1 MTYIISIIGR
11 PNVGKSTLFNRLIK
25 SKKAIIDPTPG
36 VTRDII
42 SGSFILNNELCI
54 KLQDTGGLTD
64 EGDILNTLIQ
74 DKTLTALKNSD
85 LILFLVESKKIIPI
99 EEEYIKIARKTGK
112 DIILCV
118 NKCDSIERDNTIFDF
133 YEYGIEDIIPIS
145 AAHNR
150 NIEELLDK
158 IYYYL
163 KKLPQQSELKIDDG
177 IPPFTTSTL
186 SPKKDNLIKLA
197 IVGKPNVG
205 KSSLLNKI
213 VSKDRSIVSEIAGTT
228 RDVVDEYFTFG
239 EKEFLILD
247 TAGIRRKSK
256 VNEDIEYYSV
266 NRAIKAIEE
275 SDVVV
280 LVIDSLEE
288 LSTQDKKITD
298 QIVNNRKALIIA
310 LNKWDLQEIGDGKK
324 ENNYDIFTQKKD
336 RLLFLFP
343 QIEFAPIVK
352 ISALNGKGIVNL
364 IKKVI
369 KVYDNINKKIE
380 TSKLNKFIGDIVK
393 KRSPTTK
400 SGNVNIYYG
409 IQNGIAPVEF
419 IFFINN
425 TKNLSE
431 SYRQYVI
438 NRLREEFD
446 FSGVPIKVTF
456 RNKN

>member
-1 MTYIISIIGR
+1 MDYTISIIGR
-11 PNVGKSTLFNRLIK
+11 PNVGKSTLFNRLIR

-42 SGSFILNNELCI
+42 FGNFIINNELNI

-64 EGDILNTLIQ
+64 DGDILNKLVQ
-74 DKTLTALKNSD
+74 DKTLIALETSD
-85 LILFLVESKKIIPI
+85 LVLFLVESKRILPI
-99 EEEYIKIARKTGK
+99 EKEYIEIARKSGK
-112 DIILCV
+112 KVILCV
-118 NKCDSIERDNTIFDF
+118 NKCDSIERDNSVFDF
-133 YEYGIEDIIPIS
+133 YEYGIEDIIAIS

-158 IYYYL
+158 IYSHL
-163 KKLPQQSELKIDDG
+163 KNIPQNGVIEDDNKRFSILNSG
-177 IPPFTTSTL
+177 
-186 SPKKDNLIKLA
+186 SPIKKDKIIKLA

-213 VSKDRSIVSEIAGTT
+213 ISKERSIVSEIAGTT

-239 EKEFLILD
+239 DREFLILD

-275 SDVVV
+275 SDVVL

-298 QIVNNRKALIIA
+298 QIVNNKKALIIA
-310 LNKWDLQEIGDGKK
+310 LNKWDLQEDGD
-324 ENNYDIFTQKKD
+324 DVFSQKKD

-343 QIEFAPIVK
+343 QIEFAPIVRV
-352 ISALNGKGIVNL
+352 SALNGKGIVNL
-364 IKKVI
+364 IKKTI
-369 KVYDNINKKIE
+369 KIYDNINKKIE
-380 TSKLNKFIGDIVK
+380 TSKLNKFIENIVK

-400 SGNVNIYYG
+400 AGTVNIYYA
-409 IQNGIAPVEF
+409 IQRGVAPVEF

-431 SYRQYVI
+431 SYKQYVI

-446 FSGVPIKVTF
+446 FSGVPIKVIF
-456 RNKN
+456 RDK